1 MMMKNPPFPTYIS
14 DYQGRVCGGSRRVYR
29 IGYQGRVV
37 VEVEGFI
44 GLGYQG
50 RVCGGSRRV
59 YIGYQGRT
67 LVTQF
72 G

>member
-14 DYQGRVCGGSRRVYR
+14 GYQGRVCGGSRRVYRIGYQGRVCGGSRRVYR

-44 GLGYQG
+44 G
-50 RVCGGSRRV
+50 
-59 YIGYQGRT
+59 
-67 LVTQF
+67 
-72 G
+72 

>member
-1 MMMKNPPFPTYIS
+1 
-14 DYQGRVCGGSRRVYR
+14 
-29 IGYQGRVV
+29 V